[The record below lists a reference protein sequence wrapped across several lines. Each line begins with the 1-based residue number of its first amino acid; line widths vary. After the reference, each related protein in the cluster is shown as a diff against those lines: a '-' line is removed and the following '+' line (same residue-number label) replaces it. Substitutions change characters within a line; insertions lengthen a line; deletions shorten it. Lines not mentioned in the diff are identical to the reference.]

1 MDNHKNVYS
10 PSYKTGI
17 EPTFFGKVMTFF
29 ALAIFTSA
37 AGVYVTQTYFLHHF
51 VQSPNLM
58 WLFFILELG
67 LVFTSRM
74 WSTKTPLNRILFAAF
89 AFITGIT
96 IAPLLAVLAQTPA
109 GAAIVTKALLS
120 TGLMFSATAL
130 IGWTAKVDFSGMRGF
145 LLMGLIGLI
154 ITGIIG
160 FFIPWSNTMEMVY
173 SGFGV
178 VLFSAYTM
186 YDFQQIKRYPEDRYI
201 DAALNIYLDIFNL
214 FLFILR
220 FLMATSRD

>member
-1 MDNHKNVYS
+1 MDNKHLYS
-10 PSYKTGI
+10 SGHKTGI

-29 ALAIFTSA
+29 ALAILTST
-37 AGVYVTQTYFLHHF
+37 AGVWVTSQYFLHIF
-51 VQSPNLM
+51 IETPALM
-58 WLFFILELG
+58 WVFFIVELG

-74 WSTKTPLNRILFAAF
+74 WSTKVPLNRFLFLAF

-96 IAPLLAVLAQTPA
+96 IAPLVSIVAASPGGLAVLS
-109 GAAIVTKALLS
+109 KALLA
-120 TGLMFSATAL
+120 TGAMFGATAL
-130 IGWTAKVDFSGMRGF
+130 IGYTTKLNLSGMRMF
-145 LLMGLIGLI
+145 LLFGLVGLI

-160 FFIPWSNTMEMVY
+160 IFIPWSSTTEMVY

-178 VLFSAYTM
+178 VLFSAFTA
-186 YDFQQIKRYPEDRYI
+186 YDFQKLKHYPEDRYI

-220 FLMATSRD
+220 FMMASRD